1 MAFKKISN
9 REQIGGFWTRDN
21 GSTVVGQVK
30 KFVETDTG
38 GFWLIKLGEGGVP
51 LQGRDE
57 ESDGRDAIIGELI
70 AVSGSLTLEVLT
82 DMVGKGVVRLTSN
95 GKKDAK
101 NGKSFWDIEVEFDS
115 DMVFTPVEVKY
126 AADGLPLSV

>member
-1 MAFKKISN
+1 MAFKKVSN
-9 REQIGGFWTRDN
+9 REQIGGFWTRDE

-38 GFWLIKLGEGGVP
+38 GFWLIKLSEGGVP
-51 LQGRDE
+51 MQGKDE

-70 AVSGSLTLEVLT
+70 AVSGSLTLEVLS
-82 DMVGKGVVRLTSN
+82 DMVGRGVVRLTSN

-101 NGKSFWDIEVEFDS
+101 KGKTFWDIEVEFDAE
-115 DMVFTPVEVKY
+115 MEFKPIEVKY
-126 AADGLPLSV
+126 SADGLPLSA